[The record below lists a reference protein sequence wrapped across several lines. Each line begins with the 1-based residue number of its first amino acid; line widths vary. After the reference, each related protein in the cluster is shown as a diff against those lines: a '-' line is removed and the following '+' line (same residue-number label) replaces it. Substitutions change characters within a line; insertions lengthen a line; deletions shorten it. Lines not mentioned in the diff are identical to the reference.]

1 MNQIKVMSSTYP
13 ENMPSENEWMQ
24 MFKVSSRLKEIYKP
38 TQRVEYISS
47 QYNYTNVKEI
57 IKKLKL

>member
-1 MNQIKVMSSTYP
+1 MNEIKVMSSMYP
-13 ENMPSENEWMQ
+13 ENMPSENEWMK
-24 MFKVSSRLKEIYKP
+24 MFKVSSRIKEIYKP

-57 IKKLKL
+57 IKRLKL